1 MLSLLSALTG
11 QAHSLCVLLYR
22 CCYYRVW
29 KTPIRPSERSFR
41 QRMFLYFR
49 KKWQKEQ
56 FRLLNCFQVRQM
68 CRQCLQL
75 QKMMKLCFRQVTVMS
90 LQARNS
96 LKAECGDKRSDCESY
111 FHSGFPFGYF
121 LFFLICLILI
131 TFITIPA
138 VTNSDRTAINIR
150 LFVLSGLSSCA
161 CTSLVTG
168 E

>member
-1 MLSLLSALTG
+1 MAEGAVSSVELLSSAADVPSVLTV
-11 QAHSLCVLLYR
+11 AEDDEAVL
-22 CCYYRVW
+22 
-29 KTPIRPSERSFR
+29 S
-41 QRMFLYFR
+41 
-49 KKWQKEQ
+49 
-56 FRLLNCFQVRQM
+56 
-68 CRQCLQL
+68 
-75 QKMMKLCFRQVTVMS
+75 
-90 LQARNS
+90 A
-96 LKAECGDKRSDCESY
+96 GDCDEFAGEEKRSDCESY

-168 E
+168 V